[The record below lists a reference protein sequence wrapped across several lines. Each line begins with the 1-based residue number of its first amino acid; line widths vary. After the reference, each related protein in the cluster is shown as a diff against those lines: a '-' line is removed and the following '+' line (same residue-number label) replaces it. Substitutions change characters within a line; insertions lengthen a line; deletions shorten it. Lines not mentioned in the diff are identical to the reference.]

1 MTLAAPKIN
10 PKSEPS
16 IKVRRSA
23 PEDGLGVLDKLRVAV
38 GEGLRVDPEGA
49 GGDGLHA
56 ELAAQLLHVQLGLR
70 VRSPPHVV
78 GHQLGGAL
86 GAIQ

>member
-38 GEGLRVDPEGA
+38 GEGLCVDPEGA

-56 ELAAQLLHVQLGLR
+56 ELAAELLHVQLGLR
-70 VRSPPHVV
+70 VSGLGHVI
-78 GHQLGGAL
+78 GHELRGFLNHRQ
-86 GAIQ
+86 